1 LLPLIHPLAVYRPP
15 PITMAGSRTIFL
27 LSLSSVFMTFAV
39 LYMGQKLTWNYAAA
53 GLCLAGAAFFMFY
66 FKPAA

>member
-1 LLPLIHPLAVYRPP
+1 
-15 PITMAGSRTIFL
+15 MAGSRTIFL

-39 LYMGQKLTWNYAAA
+39 LYMGQKLTWNYAAT